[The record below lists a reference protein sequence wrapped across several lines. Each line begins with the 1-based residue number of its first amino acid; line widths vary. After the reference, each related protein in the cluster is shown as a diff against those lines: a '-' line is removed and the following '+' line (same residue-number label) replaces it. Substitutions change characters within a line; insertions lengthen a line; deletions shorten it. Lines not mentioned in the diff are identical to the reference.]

1 MLLLE
6 KWKKR
11 HEIRLIKETHYQV
24 LVFKKYKNK
33 VDGAKYRSVNAHAID
48 LDKIMIKAP
57 EILLY
62 ISFFGRTEGQ

>member
-1 MLLLE
+1 MLLFE

-11 HEIRLIKETHYQV
+11 HEIRLIKETQYQV
-24 LVFKKYKNK
+24 PVFKKYKNN
-33 VDGAKYRSVNAHAID
+33 VDVAKYRSVNGHAID

-62 ISFFGRTEGQ
+62 MSLFGRTEGQ